1 MPIHRQEDYG
11 ERDTDQSPLT
21 HGQHEM
27 LLHRKAQV
35 GMKPQQAL
43 QGKLESAG
51 LVFVRPSMLPLRK
64 QHGDPQLDKVGDAQ
78 FDRVG
83 GRPAR
88 QSRETV
94 RCNDSHREAGSRH
107 RHLRATVTKNLAYRR
122 RIDPWLSALCLSKR
136 KGASPAAPRAQ

>member
-1 MPIHRQEDYG
+1 MPIHRQEDHG

-21 HGQHEM
+21 HGQHKM
-27 LLHRKAQV
+27 LLHGKAQV

-43 QGKLESAG
+43 QGKLEPAG
-51 LVFVRPSMLPLRK
+51 LVFARPSMLPLRK
-64 QHGDPQLDKVGDAQ
+64 QHGDSQLDKVGDSQLDKVGDAQ

-94 RCNDSHREAGSRH
+94 RCNDSH
-107 RHLRATVTKNLAYRR
+107 
-122 RIDPWLSALCLSKR
+122 
-136 KGASPAAPRAQ
+136 